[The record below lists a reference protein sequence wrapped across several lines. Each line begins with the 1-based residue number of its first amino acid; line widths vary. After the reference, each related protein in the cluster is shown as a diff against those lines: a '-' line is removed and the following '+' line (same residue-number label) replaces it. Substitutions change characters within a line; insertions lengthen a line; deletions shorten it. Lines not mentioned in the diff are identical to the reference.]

1 MTTKIAQNTIP
12 KNENKYLEFITQR
25 NRITVCNTN
34 KIQADIFI
42 SLGSSKLIK
51 NYILLIPEMNIHNRQ
66 IGSDKV
72 RVVSATLLKLN
83 FNK

>member
-1 MTTKIAQNTIP
+1 MATKIVQNTTP
-12 KNENKYLEFITQR
+12 KNENKYSEFITQR
-25 NRITVCNTN
+25 NRIIVCDTN

-42 SLGSSKLIK
+42 SLGSSKFIK
-51 NYILLIPEMNIHNRQ
+51 NYILLITEINIHNRQ

-72 RVVSATLLKLN
+72 RVVSATLVKLN